1 MCVCVCVGSG
11 FFSDFGFRSGLVL
24 ILDFGS
30 GFGSVKVIS
39 KSKSKKSSGTKIK
52 SKSKKSGSVYSKIW
66 ISDSVSVGSDYFAIH
81 LDAVLHFINIF
92 HRNIISKYCD
102 ILKRKI
108 TYGLANFVQKNQ
120 INKLRQ

>member
-1 MCVCVCVGSG
+1 MCVGSG
-11 FFSDFGFRSGLVL
+11 FFSDFGFTSGLVL
-24 ILDFGS
+24 ISDSGS

-39 KSKSKKSSGTKIK
+39 KSKSKNIRVQKSNPNPKNRVRYIQKFGFRIGYPWDQIILPSLLMQ
-52 SKSKKSGSVYSKIW
+52 Y
-66 ISDSVSVGSDYFAIH
+66 
-81 LDAVLHFINIF
+81 FINIF